1 MNIEGAVVMARVL
14 MPVLLAVIFALTF
27 SVRDCNASY
36 VEEARFLTVDGYEL
50 AGSYYQGKS
59 GASAVLLLHQ
69 LGSDKGEMQGLAYEL
84 QGRGFNVLLYDARG
98 HGQSVMKAGRK
109 VTWKSFSDRDFED
122 MALDIDAAVWYL
134 EGRTGQSATKL
145 GIVGASIQSSTGLVY
160 ASRHDSVKALV
171 MLSPGL
177 DYRGIDTIGPM
188 GLYSGRPLFMV
199 ASRGDERSA
208 EAMDRLGFIAGGKA
222 KVFLLDGK
230 AHGVSMLGTFP
241 GLPDKVA
248 NWLKNYLK

>member
-1 MNIEGAVVMARVL
+1 MKGAVVMARVPIL
-14 MPVLLAVIFALTF
+14 VLLAVISALTF

-36 VEEARFLTVDGYEL
+36 VEDARFLTVDGYEL
-50 AGSYYQGKS
+50 AGSYYQGTT
-59 GASAVLLLHQ
+59 GAPSVLLLHQ
-69 LGSDKGEMQGLAYEL
+69 LGSDRGEMQGIAYEL
-84 QGRGFNVLLYDARG
+84 QGRGFNVLAYDARG

-109 VTWKSFSDRDFED
+109 VTWKSFGDRDFED

-134 EGRTGQSATKL
+134 EGRTGQRAAKL
-145 GIVGASIQSSTGLVY
+145 GIVGASIQSSTGLLY

-177 DYRGIDTIGPM
+177 DYRGIGTIGPM
-188 GLYSGRPLFMV
+188 GLYSGRPLFMA

-208 EAMDRLGFIAGGKA
+208 DAMDRLGFIAGGKA

-230 AHGVSMLGTFP
+230 AHGVSMFGTYPALP
-241 GLPDKVA
+241 GKVA
-248 NWLKNYLK
+248 SWLRKNLK